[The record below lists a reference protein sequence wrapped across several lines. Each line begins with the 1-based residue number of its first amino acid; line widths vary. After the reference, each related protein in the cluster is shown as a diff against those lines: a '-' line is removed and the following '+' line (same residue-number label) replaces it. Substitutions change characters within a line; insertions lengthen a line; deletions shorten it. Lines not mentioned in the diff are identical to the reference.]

1 METLPARSSVLI
13 VEDDDS
19 TARFLEAF
27 LTRNGFHAST
37 CENGREGFLKL
48 ITGNYHV
55 VMLDLLMPG
64 IDGFDVLRTVRETY
78 FPFMKRIIVLTGA
91 SEMLYRGPIYE
102 NEIFA
107 RLGKPADPA
116 QMIDMAT
123 RCAIDAG
130 GVFPGRHRVP
140 KLRPSAAA
148 PSRFEH

>member
-1 METLPARSSVLI
+1 METLPVRSSVLI

-19 TARFLEAF
+19 TARYLEAF
-27 LTRNGFHAST
+27 LTRNGFHVSS

-78 FPFMKRIIVLTGA
+78 FPLMKRIIVLTGA
-91 SEMLYRGPIYE
+91 SELLYRGPIYE

-107 RLGKPADPA
+107 RLRKPADPA
-116 QMIDMAT
+116 QMIDVAT
-123 RCAIDAG
+123 KCAIDAG
-130 GVFPGRHRVP
+130 AIFQGRPLAR
-140 KLRPSAAA
+140 KLRASAAG
-148 PSRFEH
+148 PDRVGH